1 MSGLPLPEPGAE
13 ARWVGQHL
21 SGLFAGAVAPSQ
33 RFRGGQAAADV
44 ALEAFAVRGYA
55 SRRSEVWPVSAR
67 GASGLSPWIRHGLIT
82 LPRAWAHVEGGPAR
96 DVERFRDELLWQ
108 EYARHVYARLG
119 RAIGRP
125 LRAGP
130 PPSRGSD
137 PARALDPRMACL
149 DLVLGELERDGWMVN
164 QSRMWLASHWAVRH
178 GLRWQD
184 GELWM
189 RRRLLDGSRAANALG
204 WQWTAGTATGRPYG
218 FAQGQVQRRA
228 PGVCDT
234 CDLAR
239 NCPIAAWP
247 PDDAPP
253 PVEPSALLRRD
264 PDPDAT
270 AGPLAPE
277 GPGAAEAVWIT
288 AESLGDDDPALAAHT
303 DLPAVFV
310 FDEDYLTSL
319 RPQSKRLVFI
329 AECLADL
336 ATRRPVEV
344 HRGDPVT
351 VLAGRRLAATY
362 TPVPGWRA
370 RAAAIAPVAVHPWP
384 WLKRPGPGSVASF
397 SAWRGGRREGRRG
410 TGRPRG

>member
-1 MSGLPLPEPGAE
+1 MSGLPLPEPGDE
-13 ARWVGQHL
+13 ARWVGEHL
-21 SGLFAGAVAPSQ
+21 GGLFAGPVSVSQ
-33 RFRGGQAAADV
+33 RFRGGQTAADA
-44 ALEAFAVRGYA
+44 ALDAFAVRGYA
-55 SRRSEVWPVSAR
+55 SRRSEVWPVSSR

-96 DVERFRDELLWQ
+96 DVERFRDELMWQ

-119 RAIGRP
+119 SAIGRP

-137 PARALDPRMACL
+137 AARALDPRMACL

-204 WQWTAGTATGRPYG
+204 WQWTAGTATGRQYG
-218 FAQGQVQRRA
+218 FARGQVESRA
-228 PGVCDT
+228 PGVCDS
-234 CDLAR
+234 CELAR
-239 NCPIAAWP
+239 ECPIATWP
-247 PDDAPP
+247 PDDRPP
-253 PVEPSALLRRD
+253 PLEPSPLLRRD
-264 PDPDAT
+264 ADADVT
-270 AGPLAPE
+270 AGPLVPE
-277 GPGAAEAVWIT
+277 GRGQAEAVWIT
-288 AESLGDDDPALAAHT
+288 AESLGDDDPALAAHA

-310 FDEDYLTSL
+310 FDEGYLTSL
-319 RPQSKRLVFI
+319 LPRSSRLVFI

-351 VLAGRRLAATY
+351 VLAGRRVAATY
-362 TPVPGWRA
+362 TPVPGWRT
-370 RAAAIAPVAVHPWP
+370 RAAAIAPVVVHPWP
-384 WLKRPGPGSVASF
+384 WLRRPGPGSVASF
-397 SAWRGGRREGRRG
+397 SAWRGVRREGRRG
-410 TGRPRG
+410 RLRFRG